1 MVEKLRIN
9 EDKTSALSKHQ
20 LLSDYFRQSL
30 DYFYYSGKKAGLRFI
45 DIPKFVF
52 FKYEGKLTYTPRFCF
67 KAIELGLK
75 KVTIQTLLK

>member
-30 DYFYYSGKKAGLRFI
+30 DYFYHSDKKVRLRFI

-52 FKYEGKLTYTPRFCF
+52 LNIKEN
-67 KAIELGLK
+67 
-75 KVTIQTLLK
+75 